1 MTAQPTRMDSPGTR
15 LGNGDVFPSLQLA
28 AVGGATISLPGDLAG
43 SFGVVLFYR
52 GSWCVDFRTLER
64 PARTGLRGGE
74 GVEQIVQGF
83 A

>member
-1 MTAQPTRMDSPGTR
+1 MALGACWPGGVTARGLSADVDSEVQ
-15 LGNGDVFPSLQLA
+15 GNALQASGVTLTDRPEFPFTTVA
-28 AVGGATISLPGDLAG
+28 
-43 SFGVVLFYR
+43 
-52 GSWCVDFRTLER
+52 VDFRTLER

>member
-1 MTAQPTRMDSPGTR
+1 MTVQVEAFDIGNSFQQSVDSIFTYLPK
-15 LGNGDVFPSLQLA
+15 VLA
-28 AVGGATISLPGDLAG
+28 FLIIVIIGYIIAK
-43 SFGVVLFYR
+43 VV
-52 GSWCVDFRTLER
+52 VDFRTLER